1 MRRSTK
7 SQVEETPK
15 MVVGLDIG
23 TTKIM
28 MVMGYLRHDG
38 KIEVCGYG
46 KAPSTGVE
54 FGRVVNVQDT
64 INGIMAAR
72 DMLKAN
78 MDEPVSEVYV
88 GVAGRHVKSTIY
100 RNSILRPNGLEKMV
114 SEEEIE
120 EMKDQMEQYSIPGCD
135 VIAVIPQNYDVDG
148 HSTLRPVGTLGQ
160 KVIATYQL
168 ITGDQNE
175 VKRIKFSVDGADLEL
190 KNLMLEPIAS
200 GLACLT
206 EEEKQ
211 QGVALVDI
219 GGGTTDLIIFESGV
233 PLYIK
238 VIPIGGQIVTR
249 DIQTLGLSYEQAE
262 TLKIKHGTCF
272 VNNADKNNF
281 ITIPDSSGYGNPL
294 RINEYTLAQVINARV
309 ARDILEP
316 IKHEIEVSGYGDK
329 VRRIVLTGGGSMMR
343 DIQNLSE
350 FIIQRKTRIGIPTCG
365 INNSVD
371 AALKEPICSTAL
383 GLLKVGCV
391 TEATPYKPVY
401 RSMEEEPKKPSA
413 TNKNTQ
419 KKGNSKVEVNMSAFY
434 EGVVKWLKSVS
445 CAGPGPE

>member
-7 SQVEETPK
+7 SQVEESPK

-28 MVMGYLRHDG
+28 MVMGYLRDDG

-64 INGIMAAR
+64 INGILAAKE
-72 DMLKAN
+72 MLQSN

-100 RNSILRPNGLEKMV
+100 SNSIIRPNGLEKMV
-114 SEEEIE
+114 SSEEIE
-120 EMKDQMEQYSIPGCD
+120 EMTVQMQQYSVPGCD

-160 KVIATYQL
+160 KVIGTYQL
-168 ITGDQNE
+168 ITGDKNE
-175 VKRIKFSVDGADLEL
+175 VKRIQFSTDGAGLDL
-190 KNLMLEPIAS
+190 KQLMLEPIAS
-200 GLACLT
+200 GLSCLT

-219 GGGTTDLIIFESGV
+219 GGGTSDLIIFESGV

-272 VNNADKNNF
+272 INNADKNNF

-316 IKHEIEVSGYGDK
+316 IKHEIEASGYGDK

-350 FIIQRKTRIGIPTCG
+350 FIIQRKTRIGIPTSG
-365 INNSVD
+365 INNSID
-371 AALKEPICSTAL
+371 PALKEPICSTAL
-383 GLLKVGCV
+383 GLLKVGCIA
-391 TEATPYKPVY
+391 ENTPYTPVH
-401 RSMEEEPKKPSA
+401 RQNSDTTTKKPH
-413 TNKNTQ
+413 TT
-419 KKGNSKVEVNMSAFY
+419 KKPNPISGDLGGIGESIM
-434 EGVVKWLKSVS
+434 KWLRNVS

>member
-1 MRRSTK
+1 MMRRNTK
-7 SQVEETPK
+7 SQVEASPK

-28 MVMGYLRHDG
+28 MAMGYLRHDG

-46 KAPSTGVE
+46 KAPSTGVM

-64 INGIMAAR
+64 INGILAAKE
-72 DMLKAN
+72 MLQSTI
-78 MDEPVSEVYV
+78 DEAVSEVYV
-88 GVAGRHVKSTIY
+88 GVAGRHVKSNIY
-100 RNSILRPNGLEKMV
+100 SHSILRPNGLETMV
-114 SEEEIE
+114 SEEEID
-120 EMKDQMEQYSIPGCD
+120 EMGERMKQYSVPGHD
-135 VIAVIPQNYDVDG
+135 VIAVIPQSYDVDG
-148 HSTLRPVGTLGQ
+148 HTTLRPVGTLGQ
-160 KVIATYQL
+160 KIIGTYQL

-175 VKRIKFSVDGADLEL
+175 VKRIKFSVDGAQLEL

-238 VIPIGGQIVTR
+238 VIPLGGQIVTR
-249 DIQTLGLSYEQAE
+249 DIESLGLSYEQAE

-281 ITIPDSSGYGNPL
+281 ITIPDNSGYGNPL

-309 ARDILEP
+309 VRDILEP
-316 IKHEIEVSGYGDK
+316 VKHEIEASGYGDK
-329 VRRIVLTGGGSMMR
+329 VRHIVLTGGGSMMR
-343 DIQNLSE
+343 DIQHLSE
-350 FIIQRKTRIGIPTCG
+350 YIIQRKTRIGIPNCA

-371 AALKEPICSTAL
+371 PALKEPICATAL
-383 GLLKVGCV
+383 GLLKLGCLS
-391 TEATPYKPVY
+391 EATPFEPVY
-401 RSMEEEPKKPSA
+401 HTPDSDEEMKSSKGGWSSHKSPKGPASP
-413 TNKNTQ
+413 
-419 KKGNSKVEVNMSAFY
+419 FY
-434 EGVVKWLKSVS
+434 AGIANWLKKVT
-445 CAGPGPE
+445 CAGPGLE